1 MCWLLKEPNHLENC
15 SIHENMSRTSPIL
28 MSYRTPSVSDLLDS
42 FLSSD
47 LRPSDIWSEVANG
60 TAKILNYRKN
70 VKDDSVSYEIEV
82 PGVEPSDVSVKVD
95 GKILKVKTP
104 KGCANFALNERTDV
118 SKTEATLKYGV
129 LIVNVPFSTSDVV
142 EVNVKVD

>member
-1 MCWLLKEPNHLENC
+1 
-15 SIHENMSRTSPIL
+15 MSRTSPIL
-28 MSYRTPSVSDLLDS
+28 MSYRTPSSVASLLDS
-42 FLSSD
+42 LLSSD
-47 LRPSDIWSEVANG
+47 LSPSDIWSEVANG
-60 TAKILNYRKN
+60 TVKLLNHRKN

-95 GKILKVKTP
+95 GRILKVKTP
-104 KGCANFALNERTDV
+104 KGCANFTLNERADV

-129 LIVNVPFSTSDVV
+129 LTVTVPFSASDIV

>member
-1 MCWLLKEPNHLENC
+1 
-15 SIHENMSRTSPIL
+15 MSRTSPIL
-28 MSYRTPSVSDLLDS
+28 MSYRTPSSVSDLLDS
-42 FLSSD
+42 FLSFDSTS
-47 LRPSDIWSEVANG
+47 PSDIWSEIANG
-60 TAKILNYRKN
+60 TVKLLNHRKN

-95 GKILKVKTP
+95 GRILKIKTP
-104 KGCANFALNERTDV
+104 KGCANFTLNERADV

-129 LIVNVPFSTSDVV
+129 LTVTVPFSKSDIV